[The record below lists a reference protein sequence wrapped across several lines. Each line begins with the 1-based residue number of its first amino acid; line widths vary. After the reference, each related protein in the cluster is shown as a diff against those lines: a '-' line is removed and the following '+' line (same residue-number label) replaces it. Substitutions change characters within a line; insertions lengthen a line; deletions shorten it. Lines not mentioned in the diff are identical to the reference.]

1 VAWIQL
7 VPDLAGVFFFA
18 VSGSLLAVRRNFDI
32 IGSLLLGTCVGLGGG
47 MLRDVILDVGV
58 PRAFDSP
65 VYLVPPVVA
74 AIVVYFFAHVVQ
86 RFHDVLLTFDAAG
99 MALFSVTGTLVA
111 LGAGMN
117 PAAATIL
124 GVITAVGGG
133 VVRDVVAN
141 EVPQIFRARGLYA
154 IPALLG
160 AGLTSLA
167 SWAGWFSLATG
178 TAIAVVVFG
187 LRMVSL
193 RYRWHAPPAAG
204 HHDATRPR
212 GDVAPRRPRP
222 RPWRRP

>member
-1 VAWIQL
+1 VAWTQL
-7 VPDLAGVFFFA
+7 LPDLAGIFFFA
-18 VSGSLLAVRRNFDI
+18 VSGSLLAVRRRFDI

-65 VYLVPPVVA
+65 VYLVPPVLA
-74 AIVVYFFAHVVQ
+74 AIIVYYFAHVVQ

-99 MALFSVTGTLVA
+99 MALFSVTGTVVA
-111 LGAGMN
+111 LDADMN
-117 PAAATIL
+117 PVSASML
-124 GVITAVGGG
+124 GVVTAVGGG
-133 VVRDVVAN
+133 VIRDVVAN

-160 AGLTSLA
+160 AAMTSLA
-167 SWAGWFSLATG
+167 AWADWLNPATG
-178 TAIAVVVFG
+178 TAIAVLVFT

-204 HHDATRPR
+204 GRLGSGT
-212 GDVAPRRPRP
+212 PRP
-222 RPWRRP
+222 TPRP